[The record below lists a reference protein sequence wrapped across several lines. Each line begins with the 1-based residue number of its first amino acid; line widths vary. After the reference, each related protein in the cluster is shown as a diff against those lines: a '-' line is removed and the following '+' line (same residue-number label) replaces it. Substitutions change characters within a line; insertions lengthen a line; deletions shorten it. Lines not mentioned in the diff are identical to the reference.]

1 MEEVQQEQQQ
11 AMAEQAEMEAI
22 KATPGLMKSPLLDPT
37 KNPNIAAAAQ
47 AAQQQAQQPP
57 QE

>member
-1 MEEVQQEQQQ
+1 
-11 AMAEQAEMEAI
+11 EMEAI
-22 KATPGLMKSPLLDPT
+22 RATPGLMKSPMLDPT

-47 AAQQQAQQPP
+47 AAQQQQPP

>member
-1 MEEVQQEQQQ
+1 MEEVQQEEQQ
-11 AMAEQAEMEAI
+11 ARAQEAEMEAI
-22 KATPGLMKSPLLDPT
+22 RATPGLMKSPMLDPT

-47 AAQQQAQQPP
+47 AAQQQQPP